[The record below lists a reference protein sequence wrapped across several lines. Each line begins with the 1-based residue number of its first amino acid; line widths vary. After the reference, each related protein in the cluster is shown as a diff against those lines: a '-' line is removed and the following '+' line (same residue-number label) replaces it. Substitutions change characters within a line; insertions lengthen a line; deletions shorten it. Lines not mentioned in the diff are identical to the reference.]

1 METQR
6 QQDVPLAPAQLWTA
20 SAALSPR
27 VRRLREEYWSF
38 YTRDF
43 TNEVRAYTTGTPW
56 DMVYS
61 IWQWSNVPEVAP
73 FQPGFRSY
81 LLASATRVEP
91 PPGFWDEPLVVR
103 QALFF
108 REVVRCHLPAHIL
121 EGALIVGSNFA
132 TAL

>member
-27 VRRLREEYWSF
+27 VRRLREEYFSF

-43 TNEVRAYTTGTPW
+43 TNEVRAYTTGTLW

-61 IWQWSNVPEVAP
+61 IWQWSNVPEVAR
-73 FQPGFRSY
+73 FSRALLVSPGLCDSCRT
-81 LLASATRVEP
+81 A
-91 PPGFWDEPLVVR
+91 PGVLGRAARRPS
-103 QALFF
+103 
-108 REVVRCHLPAHIL
+108 
-121 EGALIVGSNFA
+121 GAL
-132 TAL
+132 LP